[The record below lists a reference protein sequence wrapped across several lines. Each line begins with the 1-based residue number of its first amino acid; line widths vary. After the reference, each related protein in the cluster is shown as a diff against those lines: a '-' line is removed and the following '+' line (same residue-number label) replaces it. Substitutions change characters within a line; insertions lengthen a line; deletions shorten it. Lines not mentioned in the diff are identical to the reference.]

1 MKMPPATVL
10 WAFVAL
16 VLPVSLHAETARVAV
31 AANFTAPMKLLA
43 ESFEKQTGHKAQL
56 SFGSTGKFYA
66 QIKGGAPFDV
76 LLSADDETPAR
87 LEAEGDTVPA
97 TRFTY
102 AIGRLVL
109 WSATP
114 GLVDDQ
120 GEVLRRNSF
129 RHLAIAAPKLA
140 PYGAAA
146 IETLTRLGLLAAV
159 QPKFVQGESI
169 GQTFN
174 FVATGN
180 AELGFVALSQVYE
193 NGRLTRGSGWVV
205 PAGMHSPLQQDAVL
219 LAPGR
224 NNPAATALLQFLKT
238 EPARALMRGYGY
250 GH

>member
-114 GLVDDQ
+114 GLVFGD
-120 GEVLRRNSF
+120 GEFQPADWLILPVTPPAPAQPPTVLTERVDSGGSPGAFRRMSF
-129 RHLAIAAPKLA
+129 VLGSNAGVANVIYLST
-140 PYGAAA
+140 AAA
-146 IETLTRLGLLAAV
+146 YDPAT
-159 QPKFVQGESI
+159 QG
-169 GQTFN
+169 
-174 FVATGN
+174 
-180 AELGFVALSQVYE
+180 
-193 NGRLTRGSGWVV
+193 V
-205 PAGMHSPLQQDAVL
+205 PASREACCPKVIQFATLGAPRYWFIAVSS
-219 LAPGR
+219 AW
-224 NNPAATALLQFLKT
+224 
-238 EPARALMRGYGY
+238 
-250 GH
+250 